1 MKLTIETKFDL
12 GQTAVA
18 FNTSKNKLQDIEIVE
33 IQFDTDGNN
42 DYIWY
47 RDKQTRDLFREKD
60 LYTSR
65 DEFIAQL

>member
-12 GQTAVA
+12 GQKAVA
-18 FNTSKNKLQDIEIVE
+18 FNTSKKKLQNIEIVE
-33 IQFDTDGNN
+33 IQFDTDVTSTS
-42 DYIWY
+42 IWY
-47 RDKQTRDLFREKD
+47 RDKSTQGLFREQE